1 MYSIPKGK
9 KIIGRNMI
17 FRVIIKENIIITSDI
32 TEAIQITNWDDLGDN
47 FDKESPSIS
56 SCNICPVYPT
66 EAIESRISNS
76 ESVKLAKKFRTISPA
91 LIFII
96 NQGNTI
102 CEIPNMIWLIIRR

>member
-1 MYSIPKGK
+1 
-9 KIIGRNMI
+9 MI
-17 FRVIIKENIIITSDI
+17 FWVTIKENTVITRDI
-32 TEAIQITNWDDLGDN
+32 TDAIQITNWEALGDN

-66 EAIESRISNS
+66 EAIESSISNS
-76 ESVKLAKKFRTISPA
+76 DSVRLGKKFRTMSPA

-102 CEIPNMIWLIIRR
+102 WEIPKKIWLIITSDLKRQ